1 VKAETASFRDPTSRV
16 FYDGERV
23 LRGLNSEAARID
35 ERARQSGLID
45 RLTESGALVESWR
58 VDEIATPEGIPSAAV
73 VESRKLPVIS
83 HPGEWSFPMLRDA
96 ALLTLDANLTALKDG
111 FILKDATA
119 FNVVF
124 DGAGPVVLD
133 VASLDPIENHPT
145 WTAYGQFVDHFLSP
159 LMLEAYTG
167 MPFQSVLSTSVV
179 GFPVVSLD
187 RLLRGRRRYRPGVT
201 THVRL
206 RSRFEKSADSMATN
220 QRSAVT
226 SVSLPSEA
234 IERSIRKIRELV
246 VKLESPNVGRWEGYE
261 NALPYS
267 DPEIES
273 KTAFVKRAAARIGD
287 RRLALDVGANEGLFT
302 RILASEF
309 DTVVAIDVDPGVS
322 GALYTSLRSAE
333 PNNVTPL
340 AVDITNPSPSFGLQG
355 NERRSF
361 AERVQPSMSMWLA
374 VVHHLCIGQGIPL
387 PEVVAL
393 IAATSPESIV
403 EFVGPTD
410 PMVQRISASRPAS
423 LNGYGLSEFESL
435 LAGVFDIVET
445 EAVSSSRTMYQL
457 ARTSR

>member
-1 VKAETASFRDPTSRV
+1 
-16 FYDGERV
+16 
-23 LRGLNSEAARID
+23 
-35 ERARQSGLID
+35 
-45 RLTESGALVESWR
+45 
-58 VDEIATPEGIPSAAV
+58 
-73 VESRKLPVIS
+73 
-83 HPGEWSFPMLRDA
+83 MLRDA